1 MTKMT
6 TEEAFVKVLQNHGI
20 KHAFDIIGSAFM
32 PISDLFPKAGITF
45 WDLANE
51 SNGVFMYGLRYF
63 GIVSEDY
70 NIWLERNS
78 SLLAVNIQ
86 ITWKFFGISMI
97 ILLAGLQSI
106 SDDYYEASKLMGA
119 SRMQT
124 IWNVTL
130 RLIKTSIVLSLILS
144 IAGSMQVYEPF
155 LIMTQGSPA
164 NSTKTLVMHIVDVG
178 LDYYKLGPSAA
189 MGTILMIILA
199 IWYVLAIC
207 RKIILV

>member
-1 MTKMT
+1 
-6 TEEAFVKVLQNHGI
+6 
-20 KHAFDIIGSAFM
+20 
-32 PISDLFPKAGITF
+32 
-45 WDLANE
+45 
-51 SNGVFMYGLRYF
+51 MYGLRYF

-130 RLIKTSIVLSLILS
+130 PLIKTSIVLSLILS

-189 MGTILMIILA
+189 MGTILMIILL
-199 IWYVLAIC
+199 IITSMQLSIL
-207 RKIILV
+207 RKDKK